1 VSPIP
6 VSKLPTSISDALPV
20 LDSTTDRLQRL
31 DQILGARLEA
41 EGGRLYR
48 AVIEYILTWFRSHDP
63 AISLEPVIAGPVA
76 DTKDAA
82 REGVQDTV
90 EVVAERSQQDPVDD

>member
-1 VSPIP
+1 
-6 VSKLPTSISDALPV
+6 
-20 LDSTTDRLQRL
+20 
-31 DQILGARLEA
+31 
-41 EGGRLYR
+41 
-48 AVIEYILTWFRSHDP
+48 
-63 AISLEPVIAGPVA
+63 LEPVIAGPAA